1 MQTGVV
7 ETVLDGDTFRLNTGE
22 TVRLA
27 EVDAPQVGSAAY
39 AQAFEKLKQLVEGK
53 AILYDQR
60 TVDNQGHIVADVW
73 VNSFYINDEMYRFIS
88 LL

>member
-7 ETVLDGDTFRLNTGE
+7 EAVLDGDTFRLNTGE

-27 EVDAPQVGSAAY
+27 EVNAPEVGSLAY
-39 AQAFEKLKQLVEGK
+39 VQAFEKLKQLVEGK

-60 TVDNQGHIVADVW
+60 TVDSYGRIVADVW
-73 VNSFYINDEMYRFIS
+73 VNSLYINDEMYRFIS
-88 LL
+88 MF

>member
-7 ETVLDGDTFRLNTGE
+7 EAVLDGATFRLNTGE

-27 EVDAPQVGSAAY
+27 EVYAPDVGSLAY
-39 AQAFEKLKQLVEGK
+39 AQTLEKLKQLVDGK

-60 TVDNQGHIVADVW
+60 TVDSCGHIVADVW
-73 VNSFYINDEMYRFIS
+73 VDSLYINDEMYRFIS

>member
-27 EVDAPQVGSAAY
+27 EVDAPEVGSPAY
-39 AQAFEKLKQLVEGK
+39 AQAFEKLKQLVKGK

-60 TVDNQGHIVADVW
+60 AVDNYGRIVADVW
-73 VNSFYINDEMYRFIS
+73 VNSLYINNEMCRFIS

>member
-7 ETVLDGDTFRLNTGE
+7 EAVLDGETFRLNTGE

-27 EVDAPQVGSAAY
+27 EVDVPEVGSPAY

-60 TVDNQGHIVADVW
+60 TIDGYGQIVADVW
-73 VNSFYINDEMYRFIS
+73 VNSLYINNEMHRFIS

>member
-7 ETVLDGDTFRLNTGE
+7 EAVLDSDTFRLNTGE
-22 TVRLA
+22 TVKLA
-27 EVDAPQVGSAAY
+27 EVDAPEVGSPAY
-39 AQAFEKLKQLVEGK
+39 AQVFEKLKQLIEGK

-60 TVDNQGHIVADVW
+60 AVDNYGRIVADVW
-73 VNSFYINDEMYRFIS
+73 VNSLYINDEMYRFIS